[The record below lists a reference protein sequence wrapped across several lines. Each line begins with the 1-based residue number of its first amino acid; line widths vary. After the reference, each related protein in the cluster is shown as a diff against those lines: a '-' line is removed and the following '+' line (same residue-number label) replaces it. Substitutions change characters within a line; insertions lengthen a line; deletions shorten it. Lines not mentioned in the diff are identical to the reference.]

1 MFEINIIWVLL
12 VVIAVVWVGLDFIQY
27 MSKGINQEKGEERPS
42 PQSDTEVSVTGIT
55 KNDGPVAV
63 TGASGYIGSRVVED
77 LMQQGYEV
85 HACVR
90 DKSNGKKVDHLLNL
104 NGQGLEGSVQL
115 FEADLLDPGSY
126 DQAFSG
132 CAGVIHA
139 GAALGFNRETPQE
152 VYDGCFTQNEHV
164 VESVKKA
171 GTVKRLVF
179 TSSFAAV
186 GHPREEGYVFS
197 EKDWC
202 GDNVEGYRGA
212 WTEENISKNRDI
224 AYAMAKANTEKMI
237 YKAAEEDGSF
247 EAVSINPLHVV
258 GPLMTENHN
267 QFFSW
272 QFFIGQLLK
281 GEDFG
286 YINGKQL
293 RGSTMLWNMVDVRDV
308 ARAHRLGTESPN
320 AKNGSRY
327 ILSATDRS
335 GEMFTWELQAKL
347 KELFPEIENIGG
359 EEMEEGQPKEK
370 TYDSPRSYCSL
381 AIEELGLSTYSI
393 EDTLK
398 GTGDSYRALDLL

>member
-1 MFEINIIWVLL
+1 MAGI
-12 VVIAVVWVGLDFIQY
+12 
-27 MSKGINQEKGEERPS
+27 SKNE
-42 PQSDTEVSVTGIT
+42 
-55 KNDGPVAV
+55 GPVAV

-77 LMQQGYEV
+77 LMKEGYEV

-90 DKSNGKKVDHLLNL
+90 DKSNGMKVDHLLNL
-104 NGQGLEGSVQL
+104 NSEELEGSVKL
-115 FEADLLDPGSY
+115 FESDLLEKGSY
-126 DQAFSG
+126 DKAFEQ
-132 CAGVIHA
+132 CVGVIHC

-164 VESVKKA
+164 IESVKKA
-171 GTVKRLVF
+171 QTVKRFVF

-186 GHPREEGYVFS
+186 GHPRPEGYVFT

-237 YKAAEEDGSF
+237 NKFAEEDGNF

-258 GPLMTENHN
+258 GPLMAENHN

-272 QFFIGQLLK
+272 QFWIGQLLK
-281 GEDFG
+281 GSNFG
-286 YINGKQL
+286 NWNEKQL

-308 ARAHRLGTESPN
+308 AKAHRLGAESSK
-320 AKNGSRY
+320 AINGSRY

-335 GEMFTWELQAKL
+335 GEMFNWELQEKL

-359 EEMEEGQPKEK
+359 EDMEAGKPKEH

-381 AIEELGLSTYSI
+381 AIEELGLSTHSI
-393 EDTLK
+393 EETLK
-398 GTGDSYRALDLL
+398 ETGDSYLSLNLL